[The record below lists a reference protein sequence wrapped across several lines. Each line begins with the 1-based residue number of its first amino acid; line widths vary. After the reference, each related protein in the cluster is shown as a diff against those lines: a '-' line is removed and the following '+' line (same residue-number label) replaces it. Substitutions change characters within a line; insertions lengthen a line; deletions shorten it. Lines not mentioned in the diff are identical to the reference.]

1 MEDLIFTLVLCGLI
15 IANLVVSYKHHQK
28 IDILDDKQEKA
39 RKDINE
45 LFIKPLVKK
54 PKTKKPTTKKPF
66 PKKTPQQRKS
76 KTKKQILKG

>member
-15 IANLVVSYKHHQK
+15 AANLVVSYKHHQK

-45 LFIKPLVKK
+45 LFIKPIVKK
-54 PKTKKPTTKKPF
+54 PKTKKPTTKKPLS
-66 PKKTPQQRKS
+66 KKTPQQRKS

>member
-1 MEDLIFTLVLCGLI
+1 MEDVIFTLVLCGLI

-45 LFIKPLVKK
+45 LYIKPIVKK
-54 PKTKKPTTKKPF
+54 PKTKKPTPKKPLS
-66 PKKTPQQRKS
+66 KKTPQQRKS

>member
-1 MEDLIFTLVLCGLI
+1 MEDVIFTLVLCGLI

-45 LFIKPLVKK
+45 LFIKPIVKK

>member
-1 MEDLIFTLVLCGLI
+1 MEDFIFTLVLCGLI

-54 PKTKKPTTKKPF
+54 PKTKKPTTKKPSS
-66 PKKTPQQRKS
+66 KKTPQQRKS

>member
-1 MEDLIFTLVLCGLI
+1 MEDVIFTLVLCGLI

>member
-1 MEDLIFTLVLCGLI
+1 MEDFIFTLVLCGLI

-45 LFIKPLVKK
+45 LFIKPIVKK
-54 PKTKKPTTKKPF
+54 PKTKKPTTKKPLS
-66 PKKTPQQRKS
+66 KKPPQQRKS